1 MWKNKN
7 KSGQE
12 QFSGDVRMHVESVEN
27 YIQVNQL
34 CLQLKKFNN
43 VKISSFNWSEKE
55 GLVISL
61 SLKDSV
67 PLSDILEQIPLV
79 EQSYKSK
86 KREITVELNDSFSTT
101 PAPVLA
107 FSKECVAA

>member
-1 MWKNKN
+1 MKKNE
-7 KSGQE
+7 SERSQE

-34 CLQLKKFNN
+34 CLHLKNINN
-43 VKISSFNWSEKE
+43 IKISSYNWSEKE

-61 SLKDSV
+61 SLEDSV
-67 PLSDILEQIPLV
+67 PLGDVLKQIPLV
-79 EQSYKSK
+79 EQSYTNKH
-86 KREITVELNDSFSTT
+86 REIIVELNNSYSKT

-107 FSKECVAA
+107 FT